1 MAGSR
6 GIAMTFTNPA
16 GWWLLALALPVLAL
30 HILRPRRQRLPVSST
45 LLWENEERAVSAAAP
60 WQRLR
65 SSWLLL
71 AQLAMVALLAAVVA
85 HPVRL
90 TPGRL
95 ARHTVFMIDASGS
108 MAATDGAPSRLEAA
122 KDRAVA
128 IRSELPD
135 GGLASVVSIGRDAE
149 VRLSAS
155 SDLSAFTSAVRGVSQ
170 TYGSPDAA
178 GAFALAVGLETADVP
193 IGFVLISDGGLSD
206 AERRLL
212 PPGTRFESVGS
223 SDTNRAIVAA
233 GVEPGTDGLVGRIT
247 VRNTG
252 GPVAK
257 QTVRFD
263 VDGRTVGTKD
273 ISVEPAG
280 IAEVSMPLPTG
291 DRVEAFLEGQDLL
304 SSDNRAF
311 ITGAA
316 RPPLRV
322 LLAGPDDPYIS
333 TVLGVLPSV
342 TVERSTTS
350 RAADGFDL
358 VIYDQVAVPAAPGA
372 PFIAIAAPGGV
383 PGVTASGVVEQP
395 AITWILTEHPLL
407 AGLDLTAVGV
417 ARSQMLTS
425 PADTVLLGSE
435 RTPLVLTGTRA
446 GVSFAAF
453 GFVLSDSNLPVQ
465 VAYPVFMDRLIR
477 QLSGA
482 GVAVADLR
490 VGDALPILGGAGV
503 RVQGPGGARFE
514 VLAGST
520 PHADRPGFWTMMVP
534 NRPDRVVA
542 VNVPTRESSLTVPR
556 DIVVVTGEGLK
567 AAPTIAKGQR
577 SVLSWFAIGLLVLAL
592 LEFWLARRQLAVGRR
607 QARWARGTRVVV
619 VALVLGA
626 LFAPTV
632 SRNRGEVATV
642 FLVDGSD
649 SLGSSGKEQAFT
661 WVRQAISAQPK
672 AARAAVAVFG
682 GDARLE
688 LTLQHDPTLTG
699 SRPKVDASATNLAGG
714 LRLASALLPSDA
726 RRRVVIVSDGRPTTG
741 DAAAEIDRLEA
752 SGAVVEVHPV
762 ARSSGPD
769 DAVVRV
775 DVPSAVSAGETFEVR
790 ATIAAT
796 AASSSRVTLRR
807 DSQVIEERVVDLV
820 PGDNLVSFPQAAGS
834 GPVSRFQVQ
843 VAGVGDTISEND
855 NGFAA
860 VMVEGTPTVLIAE
873 GKSGGGT
880 TLAAALRAG
889 GLQVV
894 VTDARDLP
902 GVEQLSAYAATV
914 LVDVDAR
921 SLSAQQVAALT
932 AVTRDGGRGLV
943 VIGGDRSFALGGYR
957 SSSLEDLLPVI
968 SEITDPKRR
977 LDVAQVLA
985 IDTSGSM
992 AACHCA
998 EGTTQGVNGMP
1009 VGGNMI
1015 GGGQDKTAIS
1025 RAAAAR
1031 TIQAM
1036 NKNDEVGV
1044 LAFNTDQNWVIPL
1057 QQLPADEVVTKGLR
1071 TLSPLGG
1078 TNLTTPLETA
1088 AESLKKSKATLK
1100 HIILFTDGFTS
1111 QAALQGLADQAGKL
1125 AEQGITVSVLATGEV
1140 AYEQLEKVAVAGRGR
1155 FYAGKDL
1162 NEIPQIMAQEA
1173 IIAARDV
1180 VQEGSFLPRVTSN
1193 ASPVRE
1199 LTSSPPVLG
1208 YLATTAKPAAAT
1220 LLQVGDDG
1228 DPLLSSWRAGL
1239 GKVTAWTSDASER
1252 WSAPWANWSG
1262 YTSFWTGVVKDT
1274 FAIKGATGSTVEA
1287 RSVGD
1292 TLKITVS
1299 GASAFDDQ
1307 ATAVARVN
1315 GPGGVA
1321 VEVPLVRSSGTTFV
1335 GETSAAKA
1343 GTFTVGAAVSGPE
1356 GPVFSGTAIAS
1367 QSYSAEYAS
1376 GATDEAYLAGLSV
1389 RSGGRGAIEPKQ
1401 AFDASGLAVGRQ
1413 RVPLAPWF
1421 LLSAALLWP
1430 VAVALSRL
1438 VFSRAGSR
1446 ESGRLRVLVRRV
1458 GSNMPR
1464 PPGRLSA
1471 PSSSSKS
1478 PPSASAPPPPPPPPP
1493 VPQEHEPEL
1502 VDTMSRLLDR
1512 KRRGGPS

>member
-1 MAGSR
+1 
-6 GIAMTFTNPA
+6 MTFTNPA
-16 GWWLLALALPVLAL
+16 AWWLLLLGLPIIAL
-30 HILRPRRQRLPVSST
+30 HILRPRRQRVAVSST
-45 LLWENEERAVSAAAP
+45 LLWENEERAVSASAP
-60 WQRLR
+60 WQKLR

-71 AQLAMVALLAAVVA
+71 AQLAIVALLAAVVA

-90 TPGRL
+90 TEGRL

-122 KDRAVA
+122 KDRAIA
-128 IRSELPD
+128 IRNELPD

-155 SDLSAFTSAVRGVSQ
+155 ADSSAFTAAIRGVTQ

-206 AERRLL
+206 VERRLL

-223 SDTNRAIVAA
+223 SDTNRAIAAA
-233 GVEPGTDGLVGRIT
+233 GVEPGADGLVGRVT

-252 GPVAK
+252 GPAAK

-280 IAEVSMPLPTG
+280 TAEVSMPLPTG
-291 DRVEAFLEGQDLL
+291 DRIEAFLEGQDLL
-304 SSDNRAF
+304 ALDNHAF
-311 ITGAA
+311 VTGAA

-322 LLAGPDDPYIS
+322 LLVGPDDPYIS
-333 TVLGVLPSV
+333 TVLSVLPSV
-342 TVERSTTS
+342 TVERSAVS

-358 VIYDQVAVPAAPGA
+358 AIYDQVAVPATPGA

-383 PGVTASGVVEQP
+383 PGITTSGVVEQP
-395 AITWILTEHPLL
+395 AITKILTEHPLL
-407 AGLDLTAVGV
+407 AGLDMSAVGI
-417 ARSQMLTS
+417 ARSQLLTS
-425 PADTVLLGSE
+425 SGDTVLLGSE
-435 RTPLVLTGTRA
+435 RTPLVLTGTRN
-446 GVSFAAF
+446 GTSFAAF

-465 VAYPVFMDRLIR
+465 VAYPVFMDRLVR

-490 VGDALPILGGAGV
+490 VGDPLPVLGGAGV
-503 RVQGPGGARFE
+503 RVQAPGGARFE
-514 VLAGST
+514 VPAGST

-534 NRPDRVVA
+534 NRPDRIVA
-542 VNVPTRESSLTVPR
+542 VNVPARESSLTVPK
-556 DIVVVTGEGLK
+556 DIVVVTGEGLL
-567 AAPTIAKGQR
+567 AAPTLAKGQR
-577 SVLSWFAIGLLVLAL
+577 SVLAWFAIGLLVLAL
-592 LEFWLARRQLAVGRR
+592 LEFWLASRQLAVGRR
-607 QARWARGTRVVV
+607 QARWARIARLAVVG
-619 VALVLGA
+619 LVLAA
-626 LFAPTV
+626 LFAPAI
-632 SRNRGEVATV
+632 SRRRGEVATV

-649 SLGSSGKEQAFT
+649 SLGSTGKEQAFN
-661 WVRQAISAQPK
+661 WVRQALSSQPK
-672 AARAAVAVFG
+672 DARSAVAVFG

-688 LTLQHDPTLTG
+688 LTLQRDPTLSG
-699 SRPKVDASATNLAGG
+699 SRSKVDASATNLAGG

-726 RRRVVIVSDGRPTTG
+726 RRRVVVVSDGRPTTG
-741 DAAAEIDRLEA
+741 DAAAEIDRLKA

-762 ARSSGPD
+762 VRATGSD

-775 DVPSAVSAGETFEVR
+775 DVPSSVSPGETFEVR

-796 AASSSRVTLRR
+796 VASSSRVTLRK
-807 DSQVIEERVVDLV
+807 DGNVIEEKVVDLV
-820 PGDNLVSFPQAAGS
+820 PGDNLVSFPQAAGA
-834 GPVSRFQVQ
+834 GPVSRYQVQ
-843 VAGVGDTISEND
+843 VAGVGDTVPEND

-873 GKSGGGT
+873 GKPGGGAA
-880 TLAAALRAG
+880 LAAALKAG

-894 VTDARDLP
+894 VSDARDLP

-921 SLSAQQVAALT
+921 VLSAQQVATLT

-957 SSSLEDLLPVI
+957 SSALEELLPVI

-1044 LAFNTDQNWVIPL
+1044 LAFNTEQNWVIPL
-1057 QQLPADEVVTKGLR
+1057 QQLPADDVVTKGLR
-1071 TLSPLGG
+1071 TLAPLGG

-1111 QAALQGLADQAGKL
+1111 QASLQGLADQAAKL
-1125 AEQGITVSVLATGEV
+1125 AEEGITVSVLATGEV

-1193 ASPVRE
+1193 AAPVRD
-1199 LTSSPPVLG
+1199 LTASPPVLG
-1208 YLATTAKPAAAT
+1208 YLATTAKPAAST
-1220 LLQVGDDG
+1220 LLQVGEDG
-1228 DPLLSSWRAGL
+1228 DPLLSSWRTGL

-1274 FAIKGATGSTVEA
+1274 FAIKGVNGSTVEA
-1287 RSVGD
+1287 RSIGD

-1299 GASAFDDQ
+1299 GATIGSEG

-1315 GPGGVA
+1315 GPDGVA
-1321 VEVPLVRSSGTTFV
+1321 VEVPLVRSSGSTFV
-1335 GETSAAKA
+1335 GETSAAKS
-1343 GTFTVGAAVSGPE
+1343 GTYTVGAAVNGAE

-1376 GATDEAYLAGLSV
+1376 GATDETYLSGLSA
-1389 RSGGRGAIEPKQ
+1389 RSGGRGAIEPMQ
-1401 AFDASGLAVGRQ
+1401 AFDSSGLAVGRQ

-1421 LLSAALLWP
+1421 LLAAALLWP

-1438 VFSRAGSR
+1438 VLSRAGGTTTSVSR
-1446 ESGRLRVLVRRV
+1446 GLLRRAVRNLP
-1458 GSNMPR
+1458 SL
-1464 PPGRLSA
+1464 PGRTPKPAKPETST
-1471 PSSSSKS
+1471 SI
-1478 PPSASAPPPPPPPPP
+1478 APPPPLPPPT
-1493 VPQEHEPEL
+1493 PEERQPE
-1502 VDTMSRLLDR
+1502 VADTMSRLLDR
-1512 KRRGGPS
+1512 KRRGGPPAA